1 LVSAAARPDRQK
13 RRDPAPFTVVIFVM
27 QLAGLRSGAYSPVG
41 LREEFVVIR
50 SVALLLALA
59 VAQPA
64 LAQTAPTAAPN
75 PSPTSPSPTK
85 SSPAKPAAKK
95 PAPPKSDAGATS
107 PAGAGAAQRGR
118 CIGVIP
124 HIGDHF
130 AVQTIGVMA
139 FGNDLKEVP
148 IEAWGLDDLVVARV
162 RAAAGTGIAVRRIA
176 YAANAFE
183 PYDHP
188 PRRLF
193 GDADKDLKSVVQA
206 IAGAGGCERYIVVV
220 KDTNGDRVTNQS
232 FTGIGIF
239 SRAGGDVHL
248 FALTALS
255 VFDGHTFEVLEKR
268 VGSPVEEKLGSNPT
282 LYDRL
287 RTNPMRGAN
296 LALKEDF
303 SWPPSQ
309 DAVMG
314 LRDATR
320 ALLAESLDKTLPK
333 LLAPKNADEE

>member
-1 LVSAAARPDRQK
+1 
-13 RRDPAPFTVVIFVM
+13 M
-27 QLAGLRSGAYSPVG
+27 
-41 LREEFVVIR
+41 IR
-50 SVALLLALA
+50 TVALLVALA
-59 VAQPA
+59 VTQPA

-75 PSPTSPSPTK
+75 PSPTK
-85 SSPAKPAAKK
+85 SLPAKPAAKK
-95 PAPPKSDAGATS
+95 PASPSSDAGATS
-107 PAGAGAAQRGR
+107 PSAAGAAQRGR

-130 AVQTIGVMA
+130 AVQTIGLGM
-139 FGNDLKEVP
+139 FGNELKEVP
-148 IEAWGLDDLVVARV
+148 IESWGLDDLVVARV
-162 RAAAGTGIAVRRIA
+162 RAAAGTGVAVRRIA
-176 YAANAFE
+176 YPANAFE

-193 GDADKDLKSVVQA
+193 GDADKALKSVVQA
-206 IAGAGGCERYIVVV
+206 IASAGGCERYVVV
-220 KDTNGDRVTNQS
+220 LKDTNADRITHQA

-255 VFDGHTFEVLEKR
+255 VFDGHTFEVLKKH
-268 VGSPVEEKLGSNPT
+268 VGSPVEEKVGSNPT
-282 LYDRL
+282 LFDL
-287 RTNPMRGAN
+287 TRTNPMRGAN
-296 LALKEDF
+296 VPLKEDF
-303 SWPPSQ
+303 PWPPAP

-333 LLAPKNADEE
+333 LLAPKSADEE

>member
-1 LVSAAARPDRQK
+1 
-13 RRDPAPFTVVIFVM
+13 M
-27 QLAGLRSGAYSPVG
+27 
-41 LREEFVVIR
+41 IR
-50 SVALLLALA
+50 TVALLLALTM
-59 VAQPA
+59 AQLA
-64 LAQTAPTAAPN
+64 LAQTAPTPAPN
-75 PSPTSPSPTK
+75 PSPTKPSTNKSSPTK
-85 SSPAKPAAKK
+85 PALKK
-95 PAPPKSDAGATS
+95 PSPPKPDAGA
-107 PAGAGAAQRGR
+107 PAAAATATAQHGR

-124 HIGDHF
+124 HIGDRF
-130 AVQTIGVMA
+130 VVQTIGLGM

-148 IEAWGLDDLVVARV
+148 IESWGLDDLVVARV
-162 RAAAGTGIAVRRIA
+162 RAAAGTGLAVRRIA
-176 YAANAFE
+176 YPANAFE

-193 GDADKDLKSVVQA
+193 RDAEKDLKSVVQA
-206 IAGAGGCERYIVVV
+206 IAGAGGCERYVVVV
-220 KDTNGDRVTNQS
+220 KDTNADRITNQT

-239 SRAGGDVHL
+239 SRAGGDIHL
-248 FALTALS
+248 FALTALF

-268 VGSPVEEKLGSNPT
+268 VGSPVEEKPGSNPT

-296 LALKEDF
+296 LALKDF
-303 SWPPSQ
+303 PSWPPAS

-320 ALLAESLDKTLPK
+320 SLLAESLDKTLPK

>member
-1 LVSAAARPDRQK
+1 MIRNVA
-13 RRDPAPFTVVIFVM
+13 VV
-27 QLAGLRSGAYSPVG
+27 
-41 LREEFVVIR
+41 
-50 SVALLLALA
+50 LALA
-59 VAQPA
+59 LAQSA
-64 LAQTAPTAAPN
+64 LAQTAPTPAPN
-75 PSPTSPSPTK
+75 PSPAK
-85 SSPAKPAAKK
+85 SSTIKPSPAKPAAKK
-95 PAPPKSDAGATS
+95 PAPPKPDAGAT
-107 PAGAGAAQRGR
+107 AAAAQRGR

-130 AVQTIGVMA
+130 VVQTIGVMA

-148 IEAWGLDDLVVARV
+148 IESWGLDDLVVARV
-162 RAAAGTGIAVRRIA
+162 RAAAGAGVAVRRIA
-176 YAANAFE
+176 YPANAFE
-183 PYDHP
+183 PFDHP
-188 PRRLF
+188 PNRLF
-193 GDADKDLKSVVQA
+193 RNAAKDLKNVVQA
-206 IAGAGGCERYIVVV
+206 IAGASGCERYVVVV
-220 KDTNGDRVTNQS
+220 KDTNADSMTNQS

-255 VFDGHTFEVLEKR
+255 VFDGNTFEVIKGG
-268 VGSPVEEKLGSNPT
+268 VGAPVEQKLGSNPT

-287 RTNPMRGAN
+287 RTNPMHGPN

-303 SWPPSQ
+303 PWPPSQ

-314 LRDATR
+314 LRDTTR

>member
-1 LVSAAARPDRQK
+1 VIRNLALLFALTLAQPVLAQDTPT
-13 RRDPAPFTVVIFVM
+13 PAPT
-27 QLAGLRSGAYSPVG
+27 
-41 LREEFVVIR
+41 
-50 SVALLLALA
+50 
-59 VAQPA
+59 PA
-64 LAQTAPTAAPN
+64 PKP
-75 PSPTSPSPTK
+75 
-85 SSPAKPAAKK
+85 SPAKPAAKK
-95 PAPPKSDAGATS
+95 PAPPKSDAGAT
-107 PAGAGAAQRGR
+107 PAAAVAQRGR

-124 HIGDHF
+124 HIGDRF

-148 IEAWGLDDLVVARV
+148 IESWGLDDLVVARV
-162 RAAAGTGIAVRRIA
+162 RAAAGTGVAVPRIA
-176 YAANAFE
+176 YPANAFE

-193 GDADKDLKSVVQA
+193 GDGDKDLKSVVQA
-206 IAGAGGCERYIVVV
+206 IVGAGGCERYVVVV
-220 KDTNGDRVTNQS
+220 KDKNADRLTNQT

-248 FALTALS
+248 FALTALF
-255 VFDGHTFEVLEKR
+255 VFDGHTFEVLKKG

-282 LYDRL
+282 LFDVM
-287 RTNPMRGAN
+287 RTNPMRGPN
-296 LALKEDF
+296 VPLKEDF
-303 SWPPSQ
+303 SWPPAP